1 MKDKLEYK
9 ISHGKEDFDDARLIR
24 QLVFV
29 EEQGF
34 ENEFDDID
42 ESAYHL
48 VIYQNDKAIATGRM
62 YEQDQATMILGR
74 IATIKECRK
83 IGLGSKIVFTLE
95 NEAKRLGYLT
105 TQLSAQQRAQGFYEK
120 LGYQIE
126 GDVYYDEWCPHVTMK
141 KIL

>member
-1 MKDKLEYK
+1 MKDNLEYK
-9 ISHGKEDFDDARLIR
+9 IIHGKEDFDDAKLIR

-42 ESAYHL
+42 EYAYHL
-48 VIYQNDKAIATGRM
+48 VIYLGDKAVATGRM
-62 YEQDQATMILGR
+62 YAKDQETMILGR
-74 IATIKECRK
+74 IAAIKECRK
-83 IGLGSKIVFTLE
+83 IGLGSKIVFILE

-120 LGYQIE
+120 LGYQIQ
-126 GDVYYDEWCPHVTMK
+126 GAVYYDEWCPHVTMRK
-141 KIL
+141 SL

>member
-105 TQLSAQQRAQGFYEK
+105 TQLSAQQRTQGFYEK

-126 GDVYYDEWCPHVTMK
+126 GDVYYDEWCPHVTMRK
-141 KIL
+141 SL

>member
-1 MKDKLEYK
+1 MIFKFYNQL
-9 ISHGKEDFDDARLIR
+9 HEDAKMIR
-24 QLVFV
+24 QKVFV